1 MDRAFFR
8 TYCVHRSA
16 FPAYIIG
23 EMSEGGAD
31 LKKILLSV
39 TALALLL
46 SGCGAK
52 GYDRTAQLQE
62 LYGALQGYTAEIK
75 VDIPRETET
84 LHFALSLE
92 KDGEK
97 IEAQVLAPDALKG
110 ITARMDD
117 ESLSLVYDG
126 VMLDAGTLCPR
137 VSALTCVPL
146 LLSAFPESYVS
157 VQSEESLGEQNA
169 LRVCFETEV
178 EGEPLACTVYFS
190 EENAPLYAEIAAD
203 GKIIVFAEFTNFA
216 FGDILSSDAQ
226 AESD

>member
-62 LYGALQGYTAEIK
+62 LYGVLQGYTAEIK

-146 LLSAFPESYVS
+146 LLRSFPESYVTE
-157 VQSEESLGEQNA
+157 QSTERFGEQDA
-169 LRVCFETEV
+169 LRMCFETDCA
-178 EGEPLACTVYFS
+178 GEKLGCVVYFS
-190 EENAPLYAEIAAD
+190 EENAPLYAEIAEN
-203 GKIIVFAEFTNFA
+203 GKIILFAEFTDFT
-216 FGDILSSDAQ
+216 FGDILPSDAQ
-226 AESD
+226 EQGK